1 MKWLK
6 LALSAG
12 IAAAAFVAIRYVS
25 YTPVRCND
33 VAMSVGG
40 QMTSMV
46 TWTDQTMI
54 TVATRENLAR
64 LEPCRRKLPWNV
76 DLHMLVAANYAAR
89 EMHENAVSEYREALR
104 YDRRPEIYLNL
115 GVELI
120 KAGHVDEAIE
130 PLTIAYNINK
140 DYIYEITNSDIQA
153 RVMAAEQNAILP
165 LRPDE
170 SR

>member
-12 IAAAAFVAIRYVS
+12 IAAAALIAIRHVS

-33 VAMSVGG
+33 VMMNVGG
-40 QMTSMV
+40 QTLTML
-46 TWTDQTMI
+46 TWTDQTRV

-64 LEPCRRKLPWNV
+64 LEPCRRELPWNV
-76 DLHMLVAANYAAR
+76 NLHMLVAANYSAR
-89 EMHENAVSEYREALR
+89 DMHDKAVSEYQEALR

-115 GVELI
+115 GTELI
-120 KAGHVDEAIE
+120 KTGRVDEAIE
-130 PLTIAYNINK
+130 PLTIAYSINK

-153 RVMAAEQNAILP
+153 RVMAAAEQY
-165 LRPDE
+165 E